1 MPSAV
6 ASAAVTGA
14 ANARCIALPVKT
26 VTAMA
31 QANAELMNVRLVVLI
46 VPLFIMPIGDL
57 VVNRTLGQS

>member
-26 VTAMA
+26 VTVMA

-46 VPLFIMPIGDL
+46 IPFTMPLWAL
-57 VVNRTLGQS
+57 VVHRTLGQS